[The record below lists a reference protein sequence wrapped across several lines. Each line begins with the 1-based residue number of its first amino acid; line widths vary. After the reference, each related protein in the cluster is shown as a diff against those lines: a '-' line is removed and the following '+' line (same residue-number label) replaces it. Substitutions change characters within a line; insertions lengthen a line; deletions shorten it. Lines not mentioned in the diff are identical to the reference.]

1 MERADRKENR
11 KRERREERERK
22 RVEKRAGHNSNY
34 SFADIDCKMGK
45 L

>member
-1 MERADRKENR
+1 LERADRKENR
-11 KRERREERERK
+11 KEKEREEK
-22 RVEKRAGHNSNY
+22 RTGHNSNY